1 MKAQMVEENKMIVC
15 NI

>member
-1 MKAQMVEENKMIVC
+1 MKAQMVEQNKMIVC